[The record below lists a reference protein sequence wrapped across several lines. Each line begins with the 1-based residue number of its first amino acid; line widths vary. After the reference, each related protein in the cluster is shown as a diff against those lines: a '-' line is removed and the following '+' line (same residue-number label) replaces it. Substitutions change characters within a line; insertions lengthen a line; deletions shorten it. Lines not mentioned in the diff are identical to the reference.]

1 MVEKSEEDGCGV
13 TELDMRQTERKEQ
26 WWKINCWARVVYI
39 HLARRVVMSRVTH
52 EARRQARATSRAV
65 MCKGFAITNYV
76 ADKNAYW
83 ITRLKY
89 CLDQIANTV

>member
-26 WWKINCWARVVYI
+26 WRKINCWARVVYI
-39 HLARRVVMSRVTH
+39 HLARRVMMSRVAH
-52 EARRQARATSRAV
+52 EVRRQARATNRAV

-76 ADKNAYW
+76 ADKNVCW

-89 CLDQIANTV
+89 CLDQIANTM